1 MQQLKKIQWN
11 RSRQKNQDAAE
22 KGANE
27 AKRPKKLKRCKKAK
41 RPKYSALSKGRGWNV
56 ISTIHELHL
65 TILITPRIIDDFPT
79 KSLKPSNTNTSKFI
93 ISLQWIFMDF
103 PATLDPRLDATA
115 LGGRQ
120 RVRRGG

>member
-1 MQQLKKIQWN
+1 MQ
-11 RSRQKNQDAAE
+11 
-22 KGANE
+22 KG
-27 AKRPKKLKRCKKAK
+27 KTTQIFCFV
-41 RPKYSALSKGRGWNV
+41 KGRGWNV